1 MISELLVCL
10 DGSPQSLAALTA
22 SVALAPALGAA
33 VSVVTVTEPGSGT
46 WEDRAWLDERCAEA
60 GVHPHRRLV
69 MAADDAIGAIA
80 GLATP
85 ETVLCLTSHGHRAL
99 VDDSL
104 GSVAA
109 GVVSRAA
116 EPVLLVGPHATPPSR
131 FDVVQLCLDG
141 SALARRATTPA
152 VAWCRQL
159 DATPW
164 LLTVVPP
171 DVASGVDAT
180 AGMAPLEGVIREMR
194 SAGLKPEWDVLHEHD
209 VARALAAN
217 AAEREATVLI
227 AGTHGLTGARQAI
240 LGSVAGGLV
249 RHASCPVLLLGPG
262 ARS

>member
-10 DGSPQSLAALTA
+10 DGSPQSVAALTT

-33 VSVVTVTEPGSGT
+33 VSVVTVSEPGSGT
-46 WEDRAWLDERCAEA
+46 WEDRAWLDERCADA

-69 MAADDAIGAIA
+69 IAADDTVGALVD
-80 GLATP
+80 LAAP
-85 ETVLCLTSHGHRAL
+85 ETVLCLTSRGHRGL

-116 EPVLLVGPHATPPSR
+116 EPVLLVGPRTTAPAR

-141 SALARRATTPA
+141 SELAERATAPA
-152 VAWCRQL
+152 LAWCRQL
-159 DATPW
+159 HATPW

-171 DVASGVDAT
+171 DAASRVGDT
-180 AGMAPLEGVIREMR
+180 AGIAPLERAIRDVR
-194 SAGLKPEWDVLHEHD
+194 SAGLEPEWDVLHEDD
-209 VARALAAN
+209 VARALAGN
-217 AAEREATVLI
+217 AAKLEAAVVF
-227 AGTHGLTGARQAI
+227 AGTHGATGARQTI

-249 RHASCPVLLLGPG
+249 RHASCPVVLVGPA
-262 ARS
+262 AR